1 MAWTLARAHSVC
13 RCASGGDY
21 SHHRIDLTVMLM
33 TITDWLWSYVLIGAL
48 LLVGVRFTIGSRYVQ
63 IRLFRRALAVLSD
76 IEWRG
81 SERGIS
87 SFQALTVSVAGR
99 VGGGNIAGVAV
110 AITLG
115 GPGALFWMWLIALLG
130 MSTSLFECALAQL
143 YKRRHG
149 EETFR
154 GGPAYVM
161 RYGLGWRVLPVIYSV
176 LLLVTIGFGFNA
188 VQSYVVTTSIESA
201 FGVPALTSG
210 LVMTGV
216 MAVILFGGIRRL
228 AMVSEII
235 VPAMVVGYLMLALL
249 VLALNVG
256 EIPSALWLIVSSA
269 FGLEQAVGGGV
280 AAAIAQG
287 ARRGLF
293 SNEAGLGTVPNVA
306 AAADVPHP
314 MSQGLVQSLSVFIDT
329 IILCTATALII
340 LMSSTYGAESA
351 QMQGVV
357 MTQMAVAEHVGSW
370 GEPMVSLALVLFAT
384 TTIAYNS
391 FLGENSI
398 AYFERLGPRAILVF
412 RFAVLTMIAW
422 ASVQDLGTVFGFAD
436 LTMALLALT
445 NLLALWSLYPVAQSL
460 LTHFE
465 SQLDAGQS
473 PRFSRDQLPRET
485 LDPASWPQHQTD

>member
-1 MAWTLARAHSVC
+1 ML
-13 RCASGGDY
+13 
-21 SHHRIDLTVMLM
+21 LTV
-33 TITDWLWSYVLIGAL
+33 TDWLWSYVLITAL
-48 LLVGVRFTIGSRYVQ
+48 LAVGVRFTWGSRAVQ
-63 IRLFRRALAVLSD
+63 VRLFRRTLSVLSNID
-76 IEWRG
+76 WKG
-81 SERGIS
+81 SDRGIS
-87 SFQALTVSVAGR
+87 SFQALAVSVAGR

-149 EETFR
+149 DETFR

-161 RYGLGWRVLPVIYSV
+161 RYGLGWRVIPVIYSV

-201 FGVPALTSG
+201 FGVPAALSG
-210 LVMTGV
+210 AVMTAM
-216 MAVILFGGIRRL
+216 MAIILFGGIRRL
-228 AMVSEII
+228 AVVSEVV
-235 VPAMVVGYLMLALL
+235 VPAMVIGYL
-249 VLALNVG
+249 VLAIWVLILNFTD
-256 EIPSALWLIVSSA
+256 IPRAIALIFSSA

-280 AAAIAQG
+280 AAAVAQG

-329 IILCTATALII
+329 VILCTATALII
-340 LMSSTYGAESA
+340 LMSSVYGSDGQAV
-351 QMQGVV
+351 QGVV
-357 MTQMAVAEHVGSW
+357 LTQMAVAEHLGPI
-370 GEPMVSLALVLFAT
+370 GEPLVSIALVLFAT
-384 TTIAYNS
+384 TTIAYNA

-398 AYFERLGPRAILVF
+398 AYFERLGRWAVPVF
-412 RFAVLTMIAW
+412 RLSVLVMIAW

-445 NLLALWSLYPVAQSL
+445 NLLALWALYPVAISL
-460 LTHFE
+460 LRHFE
-465 SQLDAGQS
+465 QQLEAGLAPQ
-473 PRFSRDQLPRET
+473 FSRDEMPEEA
-485 LDPASWPQHQTD
+485 LDPASWPSEQ

>member
-1 MAWTLARAHSVC
+1 ML
-13 RCASGGDY
+13 
-21 SHHRIDLTVMLM
+21 LTV
-33 TITDWLWSYVLIGAL
+33 TDWLWSYVLITAL
-48 LLVGVRFTIGSRYVQ
+48 LAVGVRFTVGSRAVQ
-63 IRLFRRALAVLSD
+63 VRLFRRTLSVLSNID
-76 IEWRG
+76 WKG
-81 SERGIS
+81 SDRGIS
-87 SFQALTVSVAGR
+87 SFQALAVSVAGR

-149 EETFR
+149 DETFR

-161 RYGLGWRVLPVIYSV
+161 RYGLGWRVIPVIYSV

-201 FGVPALTSG
+201 FGVPAALSG
-210 LVMTGV
+210 AVMTAMMGI
-216 MAVILFGGIRRL
+216 ILFGGIRRL
-228 AMVSEII
+228 AVVSEVV
-235 VPAMVVGYLMLALL
+235 VPAMVMGYL
-249 VLALNVG
+249 VLAIWVLILNFTD
-256 EIPSALWLIVSSA
+256 IPRAIALIFSSA

-280 AAAIAQG
+280 AAAVVQG

-329 IILCTATALII
+329 VILCTATALII
-340 LMSSTYGAESA
+340 LMSSVYGPDG
-351 QMQGVV
+351 QTVQGVV
-357 MTQMAVAEHVGSW
+357 LTQMAVAEHLGPI
-370 GEPMVSLALVLFAT
+370 GEPLVSIALVLFAT
-384 TTIAYNS
+384 TTIAYNA

-398 AYFERLGPRAILVF
+398 AYFEHLGRWAVPVF
-412 RFAVLTMIAW
+412 RLAVLVMIAW

-445 NLLALWSLYPVAQSL
+445 NLLALWALYPVAISL
-460 LTHFE
+460 LRHFE
-465 SQLDAGQS
+465 QQLEAGLAPQ
-473 PRFSRDQLPRET
+473 FSRDEMPEEA
-485 LDPASWPQHQTD
+485 LDPASWPSEQ

>member
-1 MAWTLARAHSVC
+1 
-13 RCASGGDY
+13 
-21 SHHRIDLTVMLM
+21 MLL
-33 TITDWLWSYVLIGAL
+33 TITDWLWSYVLITAL
-48 LLVGVRFTIGSRYVQ
+48 LAVGVRFTWGSRAVQ
-63 IRLFRRALAVLSD
+63 VRLFRRTLSVLSNID
-76 IEWRG
+76 WKG
-81 SERGIS
+81 SDRGIS
-87 SFQALTVSVAGR
+87 SFQALAVSVAGR

-149 EETFR
+149 DETFR

-161 RYGLGWRVLPVIYSV
+161 RYGLGWRVIPVIYSV

-201 FGVPALTSG
+201 FGVPAALSG
-210 LVMTGV
+210 AVMTAM
-216 MAVILFGGIRRL
+216 MAIILFGGIRRL
-228 AMVSEII
+228 AVVSEVV
-235 VPAMVVGYLMLALL
+235 VPAMVIGYL
-249 VLALNVG
+249 VLAIWVLILNFTD
-256 EIPSALWLIVSSA
+256 IPRAIALIFSSA

-280 AAAIAQG
+280 AAAVAQG

-329 IILCTATALII
+329 VILCTATALII
-340 LMSSTYGAESA
+340 LMSSVYGSDG
-351 QMQGVV
+351 QTVQGVV
-357 MTQMAVAEHVGSW
+357 LTQMAVAEHLGPI
-370 GEPMVSLALVLFAT
+370 GEPLVSIALVLFAT
-384 TTIAYNS
+384 TTIAYNA

-398 AYFERLGPRAILVF
+398 AYFERLGRWPVPVF
-412 RFAVLTMIAW
+412 RLSVLVMIAW

-445 NLLALWSLYPVAQSL
+445 NLLALWALYPVAISL
-460 LTHFE
+460 LRHFE
-465 SQLDAGQS
+465 QQLEAGLAPQ
-473 PRFSRDQLPRET
+473 FSCDEMPEEA
-485 LDPASWPQHQTD
+485 LDSASWPSKQ

>member
-1 MAWTLARAHSVC
+1 
-13 RCASGGDY
+13 
-21 SHHRIDLTVMLM
+21 MLL
-33 TITDWLWSYVLIGAL
+33 TITDWLWSYVLITAL
-48 LLVGVRFTIGSRYVQ
+48 LAVGVRFTLGSRAVQ
-63 IRLFRRALAVLSD
+63 VRLFRRTLSVLSNID
-76 IEWRG
+76 WKG
-81 SERGIS
+81 SDRGIS
-87 SFQALTVSVAGR
+87 SFQALAISVAGR

-149 EETFR
+149 DETFR

-201 FGVPALTSG
+201 FGVPAALSG
-210 LVMTGV
+210 ALMTAM
-216 MAVILFGGIRRL
+216 MAIILFGGIRRL
-228 AMVSEII
+228 AVVSEVV
-235 VPAMVVGYLMLALL
+235 VPAMVIGYL
-249 VLALNVG
+249 VLAIWVLILNFTD
-256 EIPSALWLIVSSA
+256 IPRAIALIFSSAL
-269 FGLEQAVGGGV
+269 GLEQAVGGGV
-280 AAAIAQG
+280 AAAVAQG

-340 LMSSTYGAESA
+340 LMSSVYGSDG
-351 QMQGVV
+351 QTMQGVV
-357 MTQMAVAEHVGSW
+357 LTQMAVAEHLGPL
-370 GEPMVSLALVLFAT
+370 GEPLVSIALVLFAT
-384 TTIAYNS
+384 TTIAYNA

-398 AYFERLGPRAILVF
+398 AYFERLERWAVPVF
-412 RFAVLTMIAW
+412 RLSVLAMIAW

-445 NLLALWSLYPVAQSL
+445 NLLALWALYPVAISL
-460 LTHFE
+460 LRHFE
-465 SQLDAGQS
+465 QQLEAGLAPQ
-473 PRFSRDQLPRET
+473 FSRDEMPEEA
-485 LDPASWPQHQTD
+485 LDPASWPSEQQP

>member
-1 MAWTLARAHSVC
+1 
-13 RCASGGDY
+13 
-21 SHHRIDLTVMLM
+21 MLL
-33 TITDWLWSYVLIGAL
+33 TITDWLWSYVLITAL
-48 LLVGVRFTIGSRYVQ
+48 LAVGVRFTVGSRAVQ
-63 IRLFRRALAVLSD
+63 LRLFRRTLSVLSNID
-76 IEWRG
+76 WKG
-81 SERGIS
+81 SDRGIS
-87 SFQALTVSVAGR
+87 SFQALAVSVAGR

-149 EETFR
+149 DETFR

-161 RYGLGWRVLPVIYSV
+161 RYGLGWRVIPVIYSV

-201 FGVPALTSG
+201 FGVPAALSG
-210 LVMTGV
+210 AVMTAM
-216 MAVILFGGIRRL
+216 MAIILFGGIRRL
-228 AMVSEII
+228 AVVSEVV
-235 VPAMVVGYLMLALL
+235 VPAMVIGYL
-249 VLALNVG
+249 VLAIWVLILNFTD
-256 EIPSALWLIVSSA
+256 IPRAIALIFSSA

-280 AAAIAQG
+280 AAAVAQG

-306 AAADVPHP
+306 AAADVRHP

-329 IILCTATALII
+329 VILCTATALII
-340 LMSSTYGAESA
+340 LMSSVYGSDG
-351 QMQGVV
+351 QTVQGVV
-357 MTQMAVAEHVGSW
+357 LTQMAVAEHLGQI
-370 GEPMVSLALVLFAT
+370 GEPLVSIALVLFAT
-384 TTIAYNS
+384 TTIAYNA

-398 AYFERLGPRAILVF
+398 AYFERLGRWAVPVF
-412 RFAVLTMIAW
+412 RLSVLVMIAW

-445 NLLALWSLYPVAQSL
+445 NLLALWALYPVAISL
-460 LTHFE
+460 LHHFE
-465 SQLDAGQS
+465 QQLEAGLAPQ
-473 PRFSRDQLPRET
+473 FSRDEMPEEA
-485 LDPASWPQHQTD
+485 LDPASWPSKQ

>member
-1 MAWTLARAHSVC
+1 ML
-13 RCASGGDY
+13 
-21 SHHRIDLTVMLM
+21 LTV
-33 TITDWLWSYVLIGAL
+33 TDWLWSYVLITAL
-48 LLVGVRFTIGSRYVQ
+48 LAVGVRFTVGSRAVQ
-63 IRLFRRALAVLSD
+63 VRLFRRTLSVLSNID
-76 IEWRG
+76 WKG
-81 SERGIS
+81 SDRGIS
-87 SFQALTVSVAGR
+87 SFQALAVSVAGR

-149 EETFR
+149 DETFR

-161 RYGLGWRVLPVIYSV
+161 RYGLGWRVIPVIYSV

-201 FGVPALTSG
+201 FGVPAALSG
-210 LVMTGV
+210 AVMTAM
-216 MAVILFGGIRRL
+216 MAIILFGGIRRL
-228 AMVSEII
+228 AVVSEVV
-235 VPAMVVGYLMLALL
+235 VPAMVIGYL
-249 VLALNVG
+249 VLAIWVLILNFTD
-256 EIPSALWLIVSSA
+256 IPRAIALIFSSA

-280 AAAIAQG
+280 AAAVAQG

-329 IILCTATALII
+329 VILCTATALII
-340 LMSSTYGAESA
+340 LMSSVYGSDG
-351 QMQGVV
+351 QTVQGVV
-357 MTQMAVAEHVGSW
+357 LTQMAVAEHLGPI
-370 GEPMVSLALVLFAT
+370 GEPLVSIALVLFAT
-384 TTIAYNS
+384 TTIAYNA

-398 AYFERLGPRAILVF
+398 TYFERLGRWVVPVF
-412 RFAVLTMIAW
+412 RLSVLLMIAW

-445 NLLALWSLYPVAQSL
+445 NLLALWALYPVAISL
-460 LTHFE
+460 LRHFE
-465 SQLDAGQS
+465 QQLEAGLAPQ
-473 PRFSRDQLPRET
+473 FSRDEMPEEA
-485 LDPASWPQHQTD
+485 LDPASWPSEQ

>member
-1 MAWTLARAHSVC
+1 ML
-13 RCASGGDY
+13 
-21 SHHRIDLTVMLM
+21 LTV
-33 TITDWLWSYVLIGAL
+33 TDWLWSYVLITAL
-48 LLVGVRFTIGSRYVQ
+48 LAVGVRFTVGSRAVQ
-63 IRLFRRALAVLSD
+63 VRLFRRTLSVLSNID
-76 IEWRG
+76 WKG
-81 SERGIS
+81 SDRGIS
-87 SFQALTVSVAGR
+87 SFQALAVSVAGR

-149 EETFR
+149 DETFR

-161 RYGLGWRVLPVIYSV
+161 RYGLGWRVIPVIYSV

-201 FGVPALTSG
+201 FGVPAALSG
-210 LVMTGV
+210 AVMTAM
-216 MAVILFGGIRRL
+216 MAIILFGGIRRL
-228 AMVSEII
+228 AVVSEVV
-235 VPAMVVGYLMLALL
+235 VPAMVIGYL
-249 VLALNVG
+249 VLAIWVLILNFTD
-256 EIPSALWLIVSSA
+256 IPRAIALIFSSA

-280 AAAIAQG
+280 AAAVAQG

-329 IILCTATALII
+329 VILCTATALII
-340 LMSSTYGAESA
+340 LMSSVYGSDG
-351 QMQGVV
+351 QTVQGVV
-357 MTQMAVAEHVGSW
+357 LTQMAVAEHLGPI
-370 GEPMVSLALVLFAT
+370 GEPLVSIALVLFAT
-384 TTIAYNS
+384 TTIAYNA

-398 AYFERLGPRAILVF
+398 AYFEHLGRWAVPVF
-412 RFAVLTMIAW
+412 RLAVLVMIAW

-445 NLLALWSLYPVAQSL
+445 NLLALWALYPVAISL
-460 LTHFE
+460 LRHFE
-465 SQLDAGQS
+465 QQLEAGLAPQ
-473 PRFSRDQLPRET
+473 FSRDEMPEEA
-485 LDPASWPQHQTD
+485 LDPASWPSEQ

>member
-1 MAWTLARAHSVC
+1 ML
-13 RCASGGDY
+13 
-21 SHHRIDLTVMLM
+21 LTV
-33 TITDWLWSYVLIGAL
+33 TDWLWSYVLITAL
-48 LLVGVRFTIGSRYVQ
+48 LAVGVRFTVGSRAVQ
-63 IRLFRRALAVLSD
+63 VRLFRRTLSVLSNID
-76 IEWRG
+76 WKG
-81 SERGIS
+81 SDRGIS
-87 SFQALTVSVAGR
+87 SFQALAVSVAGR

-143 YKRRHG
+143 YKRRHRD
-149 EETFR
+149 ETFR

-161 RYGLGWRVLPVIYSV
+161 RYGLGWRVVPVIYSV

-201 FGVPALTSG
+201 FGVPAALSG
-210 LVMTGV
+210 AIMTAI
-216 MAVILFGGIRRL
+216 MAIILFGGIRRL
-228 AMVSEII
+228 AVVSEVV
-235 VPAMVVGYLMLALL
+235 VPAMVIGYL
-249 VLALNVG
+249 VLAIWVLILNFTD
-256 EIPSALWLIVSSA
+256 IPRAIALIFSSA

-280 AAAIAQG
+280 AAAVAQG

-329 IILCTATALII
+329 VILCTATALII
-340 LMSSTYGAESA
+340 LMSSVYGSDG
-351 QMQGVV
+351 QTVQGVV
-357 MTQMAVAEHVGSW
+357 LTQMAVAEHLGPI
-370 GEPMVSLALVLFAT
+370 GEPLVSIALVLFAT
-384 TTIAYNS
+384 TTIAYNA

-398 AYFERLGPRAILVF
+398 AYFEHLGRWAVPVF
-412 RFAVLTMIAW
+412 RLAVLVMIAW

-445 NLLALWSLYPVAQSL
+445 NLLALWALYPVAISL
-460 LTHFE
+460 LRHFE
-465 SQLDAGQS
+465 QQLEAGLA
-473 PRFSRDQLPRET
+473 PEFSRDEMPEEA
-485 LDPASWPQHQTD
+485 LDPASWPSEQKP

>member
-1 MAWTLARAHSVC
+1 ML
-13 RCASGGDY
+13 
-21 SHHRIDLTVMLM
+21 LTV
-33 TITDWLWSYVLIGAL
+33 TDWLWSYVLITAL
-48 LLVGVRFTIGSRYVQ
+48 LAVGVRFTVGSRAVQ
-63 IRLFRRALAVLSD
+63 VRLFRRTLSVLSNID
-76 IEWRG
+76 WKG
-81 SERGIS
+81 SDRGIS
-87 SFQALTVSVAGR
+87 SFQALAVSVAGR

-149 EETFR
+149 DETFR

-161 RYGLGWRVLPVIYSV
+161 RYGLGWRVIPVIYSV

-201 FGVPALTSG
+201 FGVPAALSG
-210 LVMTGV
+210 AVMTAM
-216 MAVILFGGIRRL
+216 MAIILFGGIRRL
-228 AMVSEII
+228 AVVSEVV
-235 VPAMVVGYLMLALL
+235 VPAMVMGYL
-249 VLALNVG
+249 VLAIWVLILNFTD
-256 EIPSALWLIVSSA
+256 IPRAIALIFSSA

-280 AAAIAQG
+280 AAAVVQG

-329 IILCTATALII
+329 VILCTATALII
-340 LMSSTYGAESA
+340 LMSSVYGSDG
-351 QMQGVV
+351 QTVQGVV
-357 MTQMAVAEHVGSW
+357 LTQMAVAEHLGPI
-370 GEPMVSLALVLFAT
+370 GEPLVSIALVLFAT
-384 TTIAYNS
+384 TTIAYNA

-398 AYFERLGPRAILVF
+398 AYFEHLGRWAVPVF
-412 RFAVLTMIAW
+412 RLAVLVMIAW

-445 NLLALWSLYPVAQSL
+445 NLLALWALYPVAISL
-460 LTHFE
+460 LRHFE
-465 SQLDAGQS
+465 QQLEAGLAPQ
-473 PRFSRDQLPRET
+473 FSRDEMPEEA
-485 LDPASWPQHQTD
+485 LDPASWPSEQ

>member
-1 MAWTLARAHSVC
+1 MSLLITA
-13 RCASGGDY
+13 
-21 SHHRIDLTVMLM
+21 
-33 TITDWLWSYVLIGAL
+33 TDWLWSYILIGVL
-48 LLVGVRFTIGSRYVQ
+48 LAIGVRFTLGSRGVQ
-63 IRLFRRALAVLSD
+63 LRLFKRTLAVFSS
-76 IEWRG
+76 IEWQG

-87 SFQALTVSVAGR
+87 SLQALAVSVAGR

-130 MSTSLFECALAQL
+130 MATSLFECALAQL
-143 YKRRHG
+143 YKRR
-149 EETFR
+149 EADKTFR

-161 RYGLGWRVLPVIYSV
+161 RYGLGWKVLPVIYS
-176 LLLVTIGFGFNA
+176 LLLLFTVGFGFNA

-201 FGVPALTSG
+201 FGVPVHVSGFVMAL
-210 LVMTGV
+210 V

-228 AMVSEII
+228 ARVSEVV
-235 VPAMVVGYLMLALL
+235 VPFMVVGYLSLAIVVL
-249 VLALNVG
+249 VMNVS
-256 EIPSALWLIVSSA
+256 EIPEALRLIFSSA
-269 FGLEQAVGGGV
+269 FGMEQAFGGGM

-314 MSQGLVQSLSVFIDT
+314 ISQGLVQSLSVFIDT
-329 IILCTATALII
+329 IVLCTATALII
-340 LMSSTYGAESA
+340 MMSSTFASEGQSVA
-351 QMQGVV
+351 GVA
-357 MTQMAVAEHVGSW
+357 MTQMAVAEHVGPV
-370 GEPMVSLALVLFAT
+370 GEALVSIALVLFAT

-398 AYFERLGPRAILVF
+398 AYFDRLGRHAVTVFRMCILV
-412 RFAVLTMIAW
+412 MIAW

-445 NLLALWSLYPVAQSL
+445 NLLALWALYPIAMHLLKDYEQQLAAGKSPQFHCDSL
-460 LTHFE
+460 PQE
-465 SQLDAGQS
+465 SI
-473 PRFSRDQLPRET
+473 
-485 LDPASWPQHQTD
+485 DPASWPARYKP

>member
-1 MAWTLARAHSVC
+1 
-13 RCASGGDY
+13 
-21 SHHRIDLTVMLM
+21 MLL
-33 TITDWLWSYVLIGAL
+33 TITDWLWSYVLITAL
-48 LLVGVRFTIGSRYVQ
+48 LAVGVRFTVGSRAVQ
-63 IRLFRRALAVLSD
+63 LRLFRRTLSVLSNID
-76 IEWRG
+76 WKG
-81 SERGIS
+81 SDRGIS
-87 SFQALTVSVAGR
+87 SFQALAVSVAGR

-149 EETFR
+149 DETFR

-161 RYGLGWRVLPVIYSV
+161 RYGLGWRVIPVIYSV

-201 FGVPALTSG
+201 FGVPAALSG
-210 LVMTGV
+210 AVMTAM
-216 MAVILFGGIRRL
+216 MAIILFGGIRRL
-228 AMVSEII
+228 AVVSEVV
-235 VPAMVVGYLMLALL
+235 VPAMVIGYL
-249 VLALNVG
+249 VLAIWVLILNFTD
-256 EIPSALWLIVSSA
+256 IPRAIALIFSSA

-280 AAAIAQG
+280 AAAVAQG

-329 IILCTATALII
+329 VILCTATALII
-340 LMSSTYGAESA
+340 LMSSVYGSDGQAV
-351 QMQGVV
+351 QGVV
-357 MTQMAVAEHVGSW
+357 LTQMAVAEHLGPI
-370 GEPMVSLALVLFAT
+370 GEPLVSIALVLFAT
-384 TTIAYNS
+384 TTIAYNA

-398 AYFERLGPRAILVF
+398 AYFERLGRWAVPVF
-412 RFAVLTMIAW
+412 RLSVLVMIAW

-445 NLLALWSLYPVAQSL
+445 NLLALWALYPVAISL
-460 LTHFE
+460 LRHFE
-465 SQLDAGQS
+465 QQLEAGVAPQ
-473 PRFSRDQLPRET
+473 FSRDEMPEEA
-485 LDPASWPQHQTD
+485 LDPASWPSEQ

>member
-1 MAWTLARAHSVC
+1 ML
-13 RCASGGDY
+13 
-21 SHHRIDLTVMLM
+21 LTV
-33 TITDWLWSYVLIGAL
+33 TDWLWSYVLITAL
-48 LLVGVRFTIGSRYVQ
+48 LAVGVRFTVGSRAVQ
-63 IRLFRRALAVLSD
+63 VRLFRRTLSVLSNID
-76 IEWRG
+76 WKG
-81 SERGIS
+81 SDRGIS
-87 SFQALTVSVAGR
+87 SFQALAVSVAGR

-149 EETFR
+149 DETFR

-161 RYGLGWRVLPVIYSV
+161 RYGLGWRVIPVIYSV

-201 FGVPALTSG
+201 FGVPAALSG
-210 LVMTGV
+210 AVMTAM
-216 MAVILFGGIRRL
+216 MAIILFGGIRRL
-228 AMVSEII
+228 AVVSEVV
-235 VPAMVVGYLMLALL
+235 VPAMVIGYL
-249 VLALNVG
+249 VLAIWVLILNFTD
-256 EIPSALWLIVSSA
+256 IPRAIALIFSSA

-280 AAAIAQG
+280 AAAVAQG

-329 IILCTATALII
+329 VILCTATALII
-340 LMSSTYGAESA
+340 LMSSVYGSDG
-351 QMQGVV
+351 QTVQGVV
-357 MTQMAVAEHVGSW
+357 LTQMAVAEHLGPI
-370 GEPMVSLALVLFAT
+370 GEPLVSIALVLFAT
-384 TTIAYNS
+384 TTIAYNA

-398 AYFERLGPRAILVF
+398 AYFERLGRWAIPVF
-412 RFAVLTMIAW
+412 RLSVLLMIAW
-422 ASVQDLGTVFGFAD
+422 ASVQDLATVFGFAD

-445 NLLALWSLYPVAQSL
+445 NLLALWALYPVAISL
-460 LTHFE
+460 LRHFE
-465 SQLDAGQS
+465 QQLEAGLAPQ
-473 PRFSRDQLPRET
+473 FSRDEMPEEA
-485 LDPASWPQHQTD
+485 LDPASWPSEQ

>member
-1 MAWTLARAHSVC
+1 ML
-13 RCASGGDY
+13 
-21 SHHRIDLTVMLM
+21 LTV
-33 TITDWLWSYVLIGAL
+33 TDWLWSYVLIIAL
-48 LLVGVRFTIGSRYVQ
+48 LAVGVRFTVGSRAVQ
-63 IRLFRRALAVLSD
+63 LRLFRRTLSVLSNID
-76 IEWRG
+76 WKG
-81 SERGIS
+81 SDRGIS
-87 SFQALTVSVAGR
+87 SFQALAVSVAGR

-149 EETFR
+149 DETFR

-161 RYGLGWRVLPVIYSV
+161 RYGLGWRVIPVIYSV

-201 FGVPALTSG
+201 FGVPAALSG
-210 LVMTGV
+210 AVMTAM
-216 MAVILFGGIRRL
+216 MAIILFGGIRRL
-228 AMVSEII
+228 AVVSEVV
-235 VPAMVVGYLMLALL
+235 VPAMVIGYL
-249 VLALNVG
+249 VLAIWVLILNFTD
-256 EIPSALWLIVSSA
+256 IPRAIALIFSSA

-280 AAAIAQG
+280 AAAVAQG

-329 IILCTATALII
+329 VILCTATALII
-340 LMSSTYGAESA
+340 LMSSVYGSDG
-351 QMQGVV
+351 QTVQGVV
-357 MTQMAVAEHVGSW
+357 LTQMAVAEHLGPI
-370 GEPMVSLALVLFAT
+370 GEPLVSIALVLFAT
-384 TTIAYNS
+384 TTIAYNA

-398 AYFERLGPRAILVF
+398 TYFERLGRWVVPVF
-412 RFAVLTMIAW
+412 RLSVLLMIAW

-445 NLLALWSLYPVAQSL
+445 NLLALWALYPVAISL
-460 LTHFE
+460 LRHFE
-465 SQLDAGQS
+465 QQLEAGLAPQ
-473 PRFSRDQLPRET
+473 FSRDEMPEEA
-485 LDPASWPQHQTD
+485 LDPASWPSEQ

>member
-1 MAWTLARAHSVC
+1 MF
-13 RCASGGDY
+13 
-21 SHHRIDLTVMLM
+21 M

-48 LLVGVRFTIGSRYVQ
+48 LIVGIRFTIGSRYVQ
-63 IRLFRRALAVLSD
+63 IRLFRRTLAVLSD

-87 SFQALTVSVAGR
+87 SFQALAVSVAGR

-143 YKRRHG
+143 YKRLHG

-188 VQSYVVTTSIESA
+188 VQSYVLTTSLESA

-210 LVMTGV
+210 LVMTAI

-228 AMVSEII
+228 ALVSEIV
-235 VPAMVVGYLMLALL
+235 VPAMVVGYLMLALV
-249 VLALNVG
+249 VLALNMG
-256 EIPSALWLIVSSA
+256 QIPGALWLIVSSA

-340 LMSSTYGAESA
+340 LMSSTYGYGAESA

-357 MTQMAVAEHVGSW
+357 MTQMAVAEHVGTW
-370 GEPMVSLALVLFAT
+370 GEPLVSLALVLFAT

-398 AYFERLGPRAILVF
+398 AYFERLGPSAILVF
-412 RFAVLTMIAW
+412 RVAVLTMIAW

-436 LTMALLALT
+436 FTMALLALA
-445 NLLALWSLYPVAQSL
+445 NLLTLWALYPVAQL
-460 LTHFE
+460 LLVHFE
-465 SQLDAGQS
+465 SQVDAGQS

-485 LDPASWPQHQTD
+485 LDPASWPQHLSD

>member
-1 MAWTLARAHSVC
+1 ML
-13 RCASGGDY
+13 
-21 SHHRIDLTVMLM
+21 LTV
-33 TITDWLWSYVLIGAL
+33 TDWLWSYVLITAL
-48 LLVGVRFTIGSRYVQ
+48 LAVGVRFTVGSRAVQ
-63 IRLFRRALAVLSD
+63 VRLFRRTLSVLSNID
-76 IEWRG
+76 WKG
-81 SERGIS
+81 SDRGIS
-87 SFQALTVSVAGR
+87 SFQALAVSVAGR

-143 YKRRHG
+143 YKRRHRD
-149 EETFR
+149 ETFR

-161 RYGLGWRVLPVIYSV
+161 RYGLGWRVVPVIYSV

-201 FGVPALTSG
+201 FGVPAALSG
-210 LVMTGV
+210 AVMTAM
-216 MAVILFGGIRRL
+216 MAIILFGGIRRL
-228 AMVSEII
+228 AVVSEVV
-235 VPAMVVGYLMLALL
+235 VPAMVIGYL
-249 VLALNVG
+249 VLAIWVLILNFTD
-256 EIPSALWLIVSSA
+256 IPRAIALIFSSA

-280 AAAIAQG
+280 AAAVAQG

-329 IILCTATALII
+329 VILCTATALII
-340 LMSSTYGAESA
+340 LMSSVYGSDG
-351 QMQGVV
+351 QTVQGVV
-357 MTQMAVAEHVGSW
+357 LTQMAVAEHLGPI
-370 GEPMVSLALVLFAT
+370 GEPLVSIALVLFAT
-384 TTIAYNS
+384 TTIAYNA

-398 AYFERLGPRAILVF
+398 AYFEHLGRWAVPVF
-412 RFAVLTMIAW
+412 RLAVLVMIAW

-445 NLLALWSLYPVAQSL
+445 NLLALWALYPVAISL
-460 LTHFE
+460 LRHFE
-465 SQLDAGQS
+465 QQLEAGLA
-473 PRFSRDQLPRET
+473 PEFSRDEMPEEA
-485 LDPASWPQHQTD
+485 LDPASWPSEQKP

>member
-1 MAWTLARAHSVC
+1 
-13 RCASGGDY
+13 
-21 SHHRIDLTVMLM
+21 MLL
-33 TITDWLWSYVLIGAL
+33 TITDWLWSYVLITAL
-48 LLVGVRFTIGSRYVQ
+48 LAVGVRFTAGSRAVQ
-63 IRLFRRALAVLSD
+63 VRLFRRTLSVLSNID
-76 IEWRG
+76 WKG
-81 SERGIS
+81 SDRGIS
-87 SFQALTVSVAGR
+87 SFQALAVSVAGR

-149 EETFR
+149 DETFR

-161 RYGLGWRVLPVIYSV
+161 RYGLGWRVIPVIYSV

-201 FGVPALTSG
+201 FGVPAALSG
-210 LVMTGV
+210 AVMTAM
-216 MAVILFGGIRRL
+216 MAIILFGGIRRL
-228 AMVSEII
+228 AVVSEVV
-235 VPAMVVGYLMLALL
+235 VPAMVIGYL
-249 VLALNVG
+249 VLAIWVLILNFSD
-256 EIPSALWLIVSSA
+256 IPRAIALIFSSA

-280 AAAIAQG
+280 AAAVVQG

-329 IILCTATALII
+329 VILCTATALII
-340 LMSSTYGAESA
+340 LMSSVYGSDGQAV
-351 QMQGVV
+351 QGVV
-357 MTQMAVAEHVGSW
+357 LTQMAVAEHLGPI
-370 GEPMVSLALVLFAT
+370 GEPLVSIALVLFAT
-384 TTIAYNS
+384 TTIAYNA

-398 AYFERLGPRAILVF
+398 AYFEHLGRWAVPVF
-412 RFAVLTMIAW
+412 RLSVLVMIAW

-445 NLLALWSLYPVAQSL
+445 NLLALWALYPVAISL
-460 LTHFE
+460 LRHFE
-465 SQLDAGQS
+465 QQLEAGLAPQ
-473 PRFSRDQLPRET
+473 FSRDEMPEEA
-485 LDPASWPQHQTD
+485 LDPASWPSEQQP

>member
-1 MAWTLARAHSVC
+1 
-13 RCASGGDY
+13 
-21 SHHRIDLTVMLM
+21 MLL
-33 TITDWLWSYVLIGAL
+33 TITDWLWSYVLITAL
-48 LLVGVRFTIGSRYVQ
+48 LAVGVRFTWGSRAVQ
-63 IRLFRRALAVLSD
+63 VRLFRRTLSVLSNID
-76 IEWRG
+76 WKG
-81 SERGIS
+81 SDRGIS
-87 SFQALTVSVAGR
+87 SFQALAVSVAGR

-149 EETFR
+149 DETFR

-161 RYGLGWRVLPVIYSV
+161 RYGLGWRVIPVIYSV

-201 FGVPALTSG
+201 FGVPAALSG
-210 LVMTGV
+210 AVMTAM
-216 MAVILFGGIRRL
+216 MAIILFGGIRRL
-228 AMVSEII
+228 AVVSEVV
-235 VPAMVVGYLMLALL
+235 VPAMVIGYL
-249 VLALNVG
+249 VLAIWVLILNFTD
-256 EIPSALWLIVSSA
+256 IPRAIALIFSSA

-280 AAAIAQG
+280 AAAVAQG

-329 IILCTATALII
+329 VILCTATALII
-340 LMSSTYGAESA
+340 LMSSVYGSDG
-351 QMQGVV
+351 QTVQGVV
-357 MTQMAVAEHVGSW
+357 LTQMAVAEHLGPI
-370 GEPMVSLALVLFAT
+370 GEPLVSIALVLFAT
-384 TTIAYNS
+384 TTIAYNA

-398 AYFERLGPRAILVF
+398 TYFERLGRWVVPVF
-412 RFAVLTMIAW
+412 RLSVLLMIAW

-445 NLLALWSLYPVAQSL
+445 NLLALWALYPVAISL
-460 LTHFE
+460 LRHFE
-465 SQLDAGQS
+465 QQLEAGLAPQ
-473 PRFSRDQLPRET
+473 FSRDEMPEEA
-485 LDPASWPQHQTD
+485 LDPASWPSEQQP

>member
-1 MAWTLARAHSVC
+1 ML
-13 RCASGGDY
+13 
-21 SHHRIDLTVMLM
+21 LTV
-33 TITDWLWSYVLIGAL
+33 TDWLWSYVLITAL
-48 LLVGVRFTIGSRYVQ
+48 LAVGVRFTVGSRAVQ
-63 IRLFRRALAVLSD
+63 VRLFRRTLSVLSNID
-76 IEWRG
+76 WKG
-81 SERGIS
+81 SDRGIS
-87 SFQALTVSVAGR
+87 SFQALAVSVAGR

-143 YKRRHG
+143 YKRRHRD
-149 EETFR
+149 ETFR

-161 RYGLGWRVLPVIYSV
+161 RYGLGWRVVPVIYSV

-201 FGVPALTSG
+201 FGVPAALSG
-210 LVMTGV
+210 AIMTAI
-216 MAVILFGGIRRL
+216 MAIILFGGIRRL
-228 AMVSEII
+228 AVVSEVV
-235 VPAMVVGYLMLALL
+235 VPAMVIGYL
-249 VLALNVG
+249 VLAIWVLILNFTD
-256 EIPSALWLIVSSA
+256 IPRAIALIFSSA

-280 AAAIAQG
+280 AAAVAQG

-329 IILCTATALII
+329 VILCTATALII
-340 LMSSTYGAESA
+340 LMSSVYGSDG
-351 QMQGVV
+351 QTVQGVV
-357 MTQMAVAEHVGSW
+357 LTQMAVAEHLGPI
-370 GEPMVSLALVLFAT
+370 GEPLVSIALVLFAT
-384 TTIAYNS
+384 TTIAYNA

-398 AYFERLGPRAILVF
+398 AYFEHLGRWAVPVF
-412 RFAVLTMIAW
+412 RLAVLVMIAW

-445 NLLALWSLYPVAQSL
+445 NLLALWALYPVAISL
-460 LTHFE
+460 LRHFE
-465 SQLDAGQS
+465 QQSEAGLAPQ
-473 PRFSRDQLPRET
+473 FSRDEMPEEA
-485 LDPASWPQHQTD
+485 LDPASWPSEQQP

>member
-1 MAWTLARAHSVC
+1 ML
-13 RCASGGDY
+13 
-21 SHHRIDLTVMLM
+21 LTV
-33 TITDWLWSYVLIGAL
+33 TDWLWSYVLITAL
-48 LLVGVRFTIGSRYVQ
+48 LAVGVRFTVGSRAVQ
-63 IRLFRRALAVLSD
+63 VRLFRRTLSVLSNID
-76 IEWRG
+76 WKG
-81 SERGIS
+81 SDRGIS
-87 SFQALTVSVAGR
+87 SFQALAVSVAGR

-143 YKRRHG
+143 YKRRHRD
-149 EETFR
+149 ETFR

-161 RYGLGWRVLPVIYSV
+161 RYGLGWRVVPVIYSV

-201 FGVPALTSG
+201 FGVPAALSG
-210 LVMTGV
+210 AVMTAM
-216 MAVILFGGIRRL
+216 MAIILFGGIRRL
-228 AMVSEII
+228 AVVSEVV
-235 VPAMVVGYLMLALL
+235 VPAMVIGYL
-249 VLALNVG
+249 VLAIWVLILNFTD
-256 EIPSALWLIVSSA
+256 IPRAIALIFSSA

-280 AAAIAQG
+280 AAAVAQG

-329 IILCTATALII
+329 VILCTATALII
-340 LMSSTYGAESA
+340 LMSSVYGSDG
-351 QMQGVV
+351 QTVQGVV
-357 MTQMAVAEHVGSW
+357 LTQMAVAEHLGPI
-370 GEPMVSLALVLFAT
+370 GEPLVSIALVLFAT
-384 TTIAYNS
+384 TTIAYNA

-398 AYFERLGPRAILVF
+398 AYFEHLGRWAVPVF
-412 RFAVLTMIAW
+412 RLSVLLMIAW

-445 NLLALWSLYPVAQSL
+445 NLLALWALYPVAISL
-460 LTHFE
+460 LRHFE
-465 SQLDAGQS
+465 QQLEAGLAPQ
-473 PRFSRDQLPRET
+473 FSRDEMPEEA
-485 LDPASWPQHQTD
+485 LDPASWPSEQ